1 MNEKIASK
9 SNAASK
15 AASPSSQ
22 QTDTAS
28 SNEHG
33 KGKVIISRVGGRVTV
48 DTRNATPL
56 PANADKSK
64 YFGESAISIPEF
76 DMHRNK

>member
-1 MNEKIASK
+1 MNEKNASK
-9 SNAASK
+9 SNDASK
-15 AASPSSQ
+15 VSSPSSQ
-22 QTDTAS
+22 QTDKAP

-33 KGKVIISRVGGRVTV
+33 KGKVAISREGGRVTV
-48 DTRNATPL
+48 YTGNATPL

-64 YFGESAISIPEF
+64 YFGESVISIPEF